1 MGTKHSGKF
10 EKSETIDINVKME
23 ETLISDDI
31 SIGIEHGKSLM
42 LDEAFD
48 EELVNDMDI
57 TQSADVSLDSDV
69 DVQIESYL
77 VKGTNSEGKSGW
89 QCIECN
95 KYSKTKA
102 NLRKHVEI
110 HLE

>member
-1 MGTKHSGKF
+1 
-10 EKSETIDINVKME
+10 
-23 ETLISDDI
+23 
-31 SIGIEHGKSLM
+31 
-42 LDEAFD
+42 
-48 EELVNDMDI
+48 MDI
-57 TQSADVSLDSDV
+57 TQSADV

-110 HLE
+110 HLELSFACKYCEKVYKTRNSLNLHMYTSKPCRNKRSSRQ